1 MPVNVLLARLTDLFV
16 RVSVESCNTIVPPA
30 SGKNI
35 DLSAV
40 GSVTLKLVSKVSSVA
55 PSNIR

>member
-16 RVSVESCNTIVPPA
+16 RVSVESFNTIVPPA

-35 DLSAV
+35 ILSAV
-40 GSVTLKLVSKVSSVA
+40 GSSTLKLVSNV
-55 PSNIR
+55 